1 MDQNSA
7 SLLLQ
12 KIENVFLEILPAL
25 KRYPKA
31 ERYALG
37 EKTENVLLDA
47 TEAIYTASYS
57 PKFRVENLEKARVQ
71 FQMVIFLFRIARRQS
86 FISEGAYK
94 NISTELIEI
103 GKMTSGWLKTLEKKS
118 HAKNL

>member
-1 MDQNSA
+1 MYQNNA

-12 KIENVFLEILPAL
+12 KIENTFLEVLSTL

-31 ERYALG
+31 ERYTLG
-37 EKTENVLLDA
+37 EKTEKILLDA
-47 TEAIYTASYS
+47 TEAIYAASYS
-57 PKFRVENLEKARVQ
+57 PKSRIENLEKARIQ

-86 FISEGAYK
+86 FISEGAYEK
-94 NISTELIEI
+94 IAAELVEI
-103 GKMTSGWLKTLEKKS
+103 GKMVSGWLKSIEKKN